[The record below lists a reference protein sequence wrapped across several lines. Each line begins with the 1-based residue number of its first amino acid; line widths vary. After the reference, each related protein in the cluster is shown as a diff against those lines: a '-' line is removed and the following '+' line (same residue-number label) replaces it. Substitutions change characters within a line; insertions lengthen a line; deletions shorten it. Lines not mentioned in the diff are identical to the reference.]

1 VEAVTTPA
9 RGAALEIDGLSKAFY
24 GTRAL
29 DRVSFVVRP
38 GELVGLIGPNGSGKT
53 TLIDCV
59 TGVLRPD
66 DGGVRLDGR
75 SITGLPAHRL
85 AKRGLIR
92 TFQQVRVFTSADV
105 RDNIVAGGF
114 ATVLPS
120 RYLFN
125 PAHWAATA
133 ARADAL
139 IAELGL
145 SRVRGTSAGH
155 VSYGQRKLIEFAA
168 GLLCDP
174 RLMFLDEP
182 VAAVNPTLA
191 LTMRQRI
198 RALHEA
204 GVTIVLVEHNLE
216 VVLDLCERLVVL
228 DHGVKIA
235 DGPPA
240 DVMALPEVQEAYL
253 GR

>member
-1 VEAVTTPA
+1 MTADRP
-9 RGAALEIDGLSKAFY
+9 GAALEIDGISKAFY
-24 GTRAL
+24 GARAL
-29 DRVSFVVRP
+29 ERVSFTVRP

-66 DGGVRLDGR
+66 SGSVRFDGR
-75 SITGLPAHRL
+75 PITGQPAHRL
-85 AKRGLIR
+85 ARQGLIR
-92 TFQQVRVFTSADV
+92 TFQEVRVFTSADV
-105 RDNIVAGGF
+105 RENIMAGGF
-114 ATVLPS
+114 ATVPPS

-125 PAHWAATA
+125 PGHWSATA
-133 ARADAL
+133 ARANAL
-139 IAELGL
+139 ITELGL
-145 SRVRGTSAGH
+145 ERVRASLGGQ

-168 GLLCDP
+168 GLVCAP

-182 VAAVNPTLA
+182 IAAVNPTLA
-191 LTMRQRI
+191 LTMQRRI
-198 RALHEA
+198 RAVHEA
-204 GVTIVLVEHNLE
+204 GVTIVLIEHNLE
-216 VVLDLCERLVVL
+216 VVLNLCERLVVL

-240 DVMALPEVQEAYL
+240 EVMALPEVQEAYI